1 MLNQKVRTLT
11 VIYAKF
17 LLLAHEIHAIDRK
30 AGDKVAYLYRLFNC
44 SVRDFSKLNIEREIR
59 NLNVTK
65 DLNRVDT
72 VIVDMVKECEQI
84 VAELAYQGFFK

>member
-1 MLNQKVRTLT
+1 MVNQKIRTLT

-17 LLLAHEIHAIDRK
+17 LLLAHDIHGMDKK

-44 SVRDFSKLNIEREIR
+44 SVTDFSKLNIEREIR
-59 NLNVTK
+59 NFNVTK
-65 DLNRVDT
+65 DLKCSDG
-72 VIVDMVKECEQI
+72 VIVCMVKECESI

>member
-17 LLLAHEIHAIDRK
+17 LLLAHEIHESDKK

-44 SVRDFSKLNIEREIR
+44 SITDFSKLNIEREIR
-59 NLNVTK
+59 NFNVTK
-65 DLNRVDT
+65 DLKNT
-72 VIVDMVKECEQI
+72 GVIFEMVKECEAI
-84 VAELAYQGFFK
+84 VSELAYQGFFK

>member
-1 MLNQKVRTLT
+1 MVNKKVRTLT

-44 SVRDFSKLNIEREIR
+44 SVKDFSRSNIEREIR
-59 NLNVTK
+59 NFNVTK

-72 VIVDMVKECEQI
+72 VIFEMVKECESI
-84 VAELAYQGFFK
+84 VSELAYQGFFK